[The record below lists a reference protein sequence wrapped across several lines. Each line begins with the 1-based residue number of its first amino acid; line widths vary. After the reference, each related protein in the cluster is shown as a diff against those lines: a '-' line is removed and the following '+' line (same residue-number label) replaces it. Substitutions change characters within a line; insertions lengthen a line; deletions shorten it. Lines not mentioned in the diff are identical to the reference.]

1 MYTVQRWDDEGSHAG
16 TSQSHTRLGCAQ
28 GRGRWADAPIDNEC
42 APPSRWES
50 VGAIDEPDN
59 EGMYF
64 SGGMYFSTYPDLQWC
79 AYASGRVDWSLY
91 MYVTLIGDDL
101 LHHAERGPSSSEGGS
116 PTKGIQSITKKGLNS
131 QGIRCHSFPGIKWGR
146 NMNDYY
152 YFDGNGKVC

>member
-1 MYTVQRWDDEGSHAG
+1 MDSEECELVYVGKISGRSKRWDDEGSHAG

-59 EGMYF
+59 E
-64 SGGMYFSTYPDLQWC
+64 
-79 AYASGRVDWSLY
+79 
-91 MYVTLIGDDL
+91 
-101 LHHAERGPSSSEGGS
+101 ERSPSSSEGGS

>member
-1 MYTVQRWDDEGSHAG
+1 MDSEECELVYVGKISGRSKRWDDEGSHAG

-59 EGMYF
+59 E
-64 SGGMYFSTYPDLQWC
+64 
-79 AYASGRVDWSLY
+79 DWSLY

-101 LHHAERGPSSSEGGS
+101 LHHAERSPSSSEGGS